1 MGHSRA
7 GQTAP
12 RSDAER
18 NLWIDRPTRV
28 ELRSEVQLDEATI
41 YHITTA
47 EAWRA
52 AREASVYTAAS
63 LKTEGFIHCST
74 QRQVAATAS
83 RYFPGAT
90 NLVVLCVDVSLL
102 RHDIRYE
109 DTSGHGQLFPHIYGP
124 LDLVAVRS
132 VVELTPGADGT
143 FVFDF
148 DPAATETPHVVNK
161 PFQEVRRP
169 SSYQGEGT
177 APPSSEQ
184 LAAAPERVSEAQ
196 ESTREVR
203 IVATNYDGSPHW
215 SHPARLVHADDTIVI
230 TETSAGLP
238 IERAA
243 GPFTS
248 PFNTRAH
255 YWPDRYFN
263 VIRLEEPGRGLTGY
277 YCNIAAPVIFDGA
290 NVSYVDLQLD
300 VRVFVATDGTLTWAL
315 LDEDEFEAACIQY
328 SYDDAL
334 IANCRAAVDEIIAM
348 VEAKTYPF
356 DGSLKLPTPASE

>member
-1 MGHSRA
+1 M
-7 GQTAP
+7 
-12 RSDAER
+12 
-18 NLWIDRPTRV
+18 
-28 ELRSEVQLDEATI
+28 DEAAI

-52 AREASVYTAAS
+52 AREAGVYTAAS
-63 LKTEGFIHCST
+63 LETEGFIHCST
-74 QRQVAATAS
+74 QRQVAATAT
-83 RYFPGAT
+83 RYFRGAT
-90 NLVVLCVDVSLL
+90 DLVVLCVDVSLL
-102 RHDIRYE
+102 RHDVRYE

-132 VVELTPGADGT
+132 VVELTPGADGS

-148 DPAATETPHVVNK
+148 NPEGATTNHDDY
-161 PFQEVRRP
+161 RD
-169 SSYQGEGT
+169 
-177 APPSSEQ
+177 
-184 LAAAPERVSEAQ
+184 
-196 ESTREVR
+196 VR

-215 SHPARLVHADDTIVI
+215 SHPARLLHADDTIVI

-277 YCNIAAPVIFDGA
+277 YCNVAEPVIFDGA
-290 NVSYVDLQLD
+290 NVRYVDLQLD
-300 VRVFVATDGTLTWAL
+300 VRVFVAADGALTWAL
-315 LDEDEFEAACIQY
+315 LDEDEFEVASIQY

-334 IANCRAAVDEIIAM
+334 VTKCLEAVAQIVAM
-348 VEAKTYPF
+348 VEAKAYPF
-356 DGSLKLPTPASE
+356 DGSLELPTATY